1 MYDYGARFYMPDL
14 GRWGVVDPLAEMNR
28 AWSPF
33 RYGFN
38 NPIRFIDPDGR
49 FEDDWYRNQE
59 TKEIEWF
66 DGNGDRSGYDYLGET
81 YKEGDLFYAANSYIY
96 DDSSKGAGKLDMLG
110 RMGEIEEVVIN
121 AEKSWFSI
129 FDFISSTNEEFPHL
143 TNVGGLARTDI
154 DPRTWD
160 KFRHGD
166 KTFILDQGSFMQPSA
181 LPDLPGSL
189 RFFNRPISFLDGLK
203 NLGDVKRSIFKEK
216 QDTLYMKATFV
227 GEGEDYLRDTIFA
240 EPWKPNET
248 FEQVRDRQNKKFDS
262 VKANSKI
269 FISR

>member
-1 MYDYGARFYMPDL
+1 M
-14 GRWGVVDPLAEMNR
+14 
-28 AWSPF
+28 
-33 RYGFN
+33 
-38 NPIRFIDPDGR
+38 
-49 FEDDWYRNQE
+49 
-59 TKEIEWF
+59 
-66 DGNGDRSGYDYLGET
+66 GET
-81 YKEGDLFYAANSYIY
+81 YKEGDLFYAANPYIY

-129 FDFISSTNEEFPHL
+129 FYFSTNEEFPHP
-143 TNVGGLARTDI
+143 TNVGGLARTDF

-203 NLGDVKRSIFKEK
+203 NLGDV
-216 QDTLYMKATFV
+216 
-227 GEGEDYLRDTIFA
+227 
-240 EPWKPNET
+240 
-248 FEQVRDRQNKKFDS
+248 
-262 VKANSKI
+262 
-269 FISR
+269 